1 MPGQILWPQTAG
13 KVRKDGMSP
22 RDREE
27 SSDVVRALVRSANIE
42 VIPMRGT
49 DEKLTVVP
57 PSTTLTI
64 TCSPK
69 FGLERTLEYTALA
82 TKAGHRVVPHLA
94 ARQVRDEAELRDFVG
109 RVNDLGVT
117 DMYVIGGDAPDPAGP
132 YTSAAELLEALS
144 GIDHRLERIG
154 VGCYPEGHPSI
165 SDEVLLEALQ
175 RKQPMA
181 NYMVSQLCFDVDAL
195 VAWLRRTRALGIT
208 LPLRI
213 GLAAP
218 MNARKLVELSMRI
231 GVGSSIKYLTKQ
243 HGFVRNMLFGSSYKP
258 EKLLLGI
265 GDGLSS
271 DELRIEGLHLF
282 SFNQL
287 APTVEWQRRVAGLS

>member
-1 MPGQILWPQTAG
+1 
-13 KVRKDGMSP
+13 MSA
-22 RDREE
+22 RDRDETG
-27 SSDVVRALVRSANIE
+27 DVVQALVRSANIE
-42 VIPMRGT
+42 VIPMKGT
-49 DEKLTVVP
+49 DAKLAAVP

-82 TKAGHRVVPHLA
+82 AKAGHKVVPHLA
-94 ARQVRDEAELRDFVG
+94 ARQVKDKAELQEFVG
-109 RVNDLGVT
+109 RVTDVGVT
-117 DMYVIGGDAPDPAGP
+117 DMYVIGGDAPEPAGP
-132 YTSAAELLEALS
+132 YTSAAELLDELA
-144 GIDHRLERIG
+144 GIDHSLERIG

-165 SDEVLLEALQ
+165 ADDVLLDALR

-195 VAWLRRTRALGIT
+195 VTWLRQTRAQGIT

-218 MNARKLVELSMRI
+218 MNSRKLIELSMKI
-231 GVGSSIKYLTKQ
+231 GVGSSLKYLTKQ
-243 HGFVRNMLFGSSYKP
+243 HGFLRNMLFGSSYKP
-258 EKLLLGI
+258 EKLLLKI

-271 DELRIEGLHLF
+271 AELNIEGLHLF
-282 SFNQL
+282 SFNQI
-287 APTVEWQRRVAGLS
+287 APTVEWQQRVAGATQGQ

>member
-1 MPGQILWPQTAG
+1 
-13 KVRKDGMSP
+13 MSAQ
-22 RDREE
+22 DRVETG
-27 SSDVVRALVRSANIE
+27 DVVAALVRSANIE

-49 DEKLTVVP
+49 DAKLAAVP
-57 PSTTLTI
+57 PTTTLTI

-82 TKAGHRVVPHLA
+82 AKAGHKVVPHLA
-94 ARQVRDEAELRDFVG
+94 ARQVKDDAELREFVG

-117 DMYVIGGDAPDPAGP
+117 DMYVIGGDAPEPAGKF
-132 YTSAAELLEALS
+132 TSAAELLETLA
-144 GIDHRLERIG
+144 GIDHSLERIG

-165 SDEVLLEALQ
+165 ANDVLLDALR

-195 VAWLRRTRALGIT
+195 VTWLRQTRMQGIT
-208 LPLRI
+208 LPLRV

-218 MNARKLVELSMRI
+218 MNSRKLIELSMKI
-231 GVGSSIKYLTKQ
+231 GVGSSLKYLTKQ
-243 HGFVRNMLFGSSYKP
+243 HGFLRNMLFGSSYKP
-258 EKLLLGI
+258 EKMLFKI

-271 DELRIEGLHLF
+271 DELNIEGLHLF
-282 SFNQL
+282 SFNQI
-287 APTVEWQRRVAGLS
+287 APTVEWQQRVAGAAQPA